1 MKDKIVLQR
10 TEDNKMQMIM
20 DPLTIEV
27 FFQMMFSGIL
37 NYMNTIV
44 ENAKGV
50 ALKKAMKE
58 RLYDVLNIVA
68 SNTLEQFAP
77 DLELRPNLTA
87 QAILEMENKI
97 LDRQSIPE
105 AAETAFPVEEEENA
119 GPPI

>member
-119 GPPI
+119 GSPI